1 MARDSGINCLYFYP
15 KEYIEEAH
23 RRGIVDKDST
33 MKKGIRFLVPFCI
46 IMFVVMIMIISL
58 WNHVKDFKTAYIQ
71 SCFFLIVMNWFD
83 GSDWKNLNAGL

>member
-1 MARDSGINCLYFYP
+1 
-15 KEYIEEAH
+15 
-23 RRGIVDKDST
+23 
-33 MKKGIRFLVPFCI
+33 
-46 IMFVVMIMIISL
+46 MIMIISL